1 LPPQAVNG
9 PTEEDAKKLE
19 RVLGYLKG
27 TQDRVMQMKPSGVF
41 QVIAYIDASF
51 SSHPD
56 GKLHSGMIIQ
66 IEGVSFIFA
75 SKKQKCVSK
84 SPAEAELVALWDRQ
98 HAGNH
103 HGDKGRWS
111 YQDKTH

>member
-41 QVIAYIDASF
+41 QVIAYKFLI
-51 SSHPD
+51 P
-56 GKLHSGMIIQ
+56 
-66 IEGVSFIFA
+66 
-75 SKKQKCVSK
+75 
-84 SPAEAELVALWDRQ
+84 P
-98 HAGNH
+98 
-103 HGDKGRWS
+103 
-111 YQDKTH
+111 